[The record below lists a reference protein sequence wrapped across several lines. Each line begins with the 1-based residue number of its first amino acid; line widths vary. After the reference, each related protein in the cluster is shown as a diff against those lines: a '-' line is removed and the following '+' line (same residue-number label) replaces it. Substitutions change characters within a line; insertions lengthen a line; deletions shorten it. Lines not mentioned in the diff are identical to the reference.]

1 MREYTFHKKLNLY
14 DTTEHI
20 IKNVLKHW
28 EPKQIYKT
36 LAGVPGVARD
46 DEWRNRIANF
56 VYHIRRKQDGMN
68 CGNVLE

>member
-1 MREYTFHKKLNLY
+1 MKCYLGRKLVSDETQFSSGWNALNTFMREYTFHKKLNLY

-36 LAGVPGVARD
+36 
-46 DEWRNRIANF
+46 
-56 VYHIRRKQDGMN
+56 
-68 CGNVLE
+68 

>member
-1 MREYTFHKKLNLY
+1 MKCYLGRKLVLDETQFSSGWNAYNTFMREYTFHKKPNLY

-36 LAGVPGVARD
+36 
-46 DEWRNRIANF
+46 
-56 VYHIRRKQDGMN
+56 
-68 CGNVLE
+68 